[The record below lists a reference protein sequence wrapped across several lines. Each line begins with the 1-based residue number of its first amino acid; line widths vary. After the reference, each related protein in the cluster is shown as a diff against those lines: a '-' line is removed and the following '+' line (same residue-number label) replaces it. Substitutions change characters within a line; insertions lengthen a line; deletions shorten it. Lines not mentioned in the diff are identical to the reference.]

1 MVATFVLT
9 VFRAVVPEILTHGY
23 ARVVSDRKNNVELT
37 AKSLNLGCATGAAV
51 LGAAGCVGC

>member
-23 ARVVSDRKNNVELT
+23 ARLVSDRKKNVELT
-37 AKSLNLGCATGAAV
+37 AKSLNLGCA
-51 LGAAGCVGC
+51 AGCVGC